1 MNLVNIFSPVS
12 KNCWSL
18 WYATLQ
24 EDILNYAKKRN
35 KSNEIRLFTLIQN
48 MLSYLSSALQYAVP
62 ENIHVLSPQKGL
74 EFPGSWRVSK
84 TKKQQQQQQQ
94 INFINN

>member
-24 EDILNYAKKRN
+24 EDILNYAKERN
-35 KSNEIRLFTLIQN
+35 KTNEIRLFTLIHN

-62 ENIHVLSPQKGL
+62 ENIHVLSPQFGL
-74 EFPGSWRVSK
+74 EFPGRWRVSK
-84 TKKQQQQQQQ
+84 TKQLKEM
-94 INFINN
+94 